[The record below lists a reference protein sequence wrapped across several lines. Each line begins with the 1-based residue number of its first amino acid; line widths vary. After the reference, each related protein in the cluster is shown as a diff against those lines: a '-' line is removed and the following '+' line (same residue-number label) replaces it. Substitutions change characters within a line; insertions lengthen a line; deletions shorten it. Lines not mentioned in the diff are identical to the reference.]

1 MRGLLRPREAQRGG
15 TWIEQACHALGCRL
29 PTSRF
34 TTREAPHRFLCG
46 TPEEAP
52 ADYILISFTR
62 FRGLA
67 PHDQA
72 CTWQLQI
79 GFQKLSTGTPMP
91 SRRSLDS
98 SPFDRVTI
106 LIWRCYWQVRLSS
119 RSFSADRS
127 HAASC
132 MRSRNAWLKP
142 AISYRQLTN
151 RFDKKM
157 AIRTYIHT
165 AAILPTA
172 HGSVDP
178 TGLCASMGLPRSRP
192 GPHCLSKTGSREAKP
207 GTSVLHTY

>member
-1 MRGLLRPREAQRGG
+1 
-15 TWIEQACHALGCRL
+15 
-29 PTSRF
+29 
-34 TTREAPHRFLCG
+34 
-46 TPEEAP
+46 
-52 ADYILISFTR
+52 
-62 FRGLA
+62 
-67 PHDQA
+67 
-72 CTWQLQI
+72 
-79 GFQKLSTGTPMP
+79 MP

-119 RSFSADRS
+119 RSFSADGS
-127 HAASC
+127 HGASC

-151 RFDKKM
+151 WFDKEM

-207 GTSVLHTY
+207 GTSVLHIQLPLFLVFRSAYSGNFKVTTTWVFLGLSGPLWASLGLSDPL

>member
-1 MRGLLRPREAQRGG
+1 MG
-15 TWIEQACHALGCRL
+15 H
-29 PTSRF
+29 
-34 TTREAPHRFLCG
+34 HV
-46 TPEEAP
+46 
-52 ADYILISFTR
+52 
-62 FRGLA
+62 
-67 PHDQA
+67 H
-72 CTWQLQI
+72 
-79 GFQKLSTGTPMP
+79 
-91 SRRSLDS
+91 
-98 SPFDRVTI
+98 
-106 LIWRCYWQVRLSS
+106 
-119 RSFSADRS
+119 
-127 HAASC
+127 

-207 GTSVLHTY
+207 GTSVLHIQLPLFLVFRSSYSGNFKVNTTWASLGLSGPLWASLGLSEPLVPPLSAHPYIHTYIHIYIHTYIERLSLST